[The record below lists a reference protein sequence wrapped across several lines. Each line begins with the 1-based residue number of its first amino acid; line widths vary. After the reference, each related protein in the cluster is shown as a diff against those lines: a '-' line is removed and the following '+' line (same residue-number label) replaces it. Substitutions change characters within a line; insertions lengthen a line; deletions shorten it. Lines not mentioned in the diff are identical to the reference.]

1 MLYCPPTSKFSPGDH
16 VFGGALGAYA
26 EQISVKEASVHSIP
40 KNWSFAD
47 AAALGATAPVS
58 FGALIMRGQLKKG
71 ETVLVHAAAGGLGLM
86 AVQIAKAVG
95 ARAIATASTREKLD
109 VATRF
114 GADETV
120 NYSTNDAWYK
130 EVLELTNGEGVD
142 VVFDSVGLVVRF

>member
-1 MLYCPPTSKFSPGDH
+1 
-16 VFGGALGAYA
+16 
-26 EQISVKEASVHSIP
+26 
-40 KNWSFAD
+40 
-47 AAALGATAPVS
+47 
-58 FGALIMRGQLKKG
+58 MRGQLKKG